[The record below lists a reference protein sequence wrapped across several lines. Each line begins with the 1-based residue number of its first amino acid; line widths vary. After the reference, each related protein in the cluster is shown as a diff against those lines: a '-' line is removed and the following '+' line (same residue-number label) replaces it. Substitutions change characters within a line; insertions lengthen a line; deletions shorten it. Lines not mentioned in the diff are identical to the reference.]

1 MRVDDD
7 RLVARAP
14 GPAAEER
21 ALLAE
26 DVSPGT
32 RSVVVVVSHPGH
44 HKRDPLPPLQ
54 PREVVD
60 EIVDHLHV
68 LNVVV
73 GRQGLALLVL
83 TGRGW
88 CISQQSFT
96 KALKMSTH
104 YSLNINFSACFHS
117 AAWLNKCH
125 GKAIL
130 TVECELWKSSSLC
143 VLILYSVHCVEFP
156 SPSYLLCACLI
167 NQYKLRC

>member
-26 DVSPGT
+26 DVGPGT
-32 RSVVVVVSHPGH
+32 RPVVVVMSHTGH

-60 EIVDHLHV
+60 EVIDNLHV
-68 LNVVV
+68 LVVVV

-83 TGRGW
+83 SGRG
-88 CISQQSFT
+88 
-96 KALKMSTH
+96 
-104 YSLNINFSACFHS
+104 
-117 AAWLNKCH
+117 
-125 GKAIL
+125 
-130 TVECELWKSSSLC
+130 
-143 VLILYSVHCVEFP
+143 
-156 SPSYLLCACLI
+156 
-167 NQYKLRC
+167 